1 MGCLLYAA
9 GAFAHLHI
17 LRLTRAL
24 KQKAEAERKELQVKI
39 DKLEAEKK
47 VWIMLTLLRC
57 SVVLFALYGA
67 CVGNFHCHRK
77 LWT

>member
-1 MGCLLYAA
+1 MYAA

-47 VWIMLTLLRC
+47 V
-57 SVVLFALYGA
+57 VL
-67 CVGNFHCHRK
+67 
-77 LWT
+77 

>member
-24 KQKAEAERKELQVKI
+24 KQKAVAERKELQVKI

-47 VWIMLTLLRC
+47 V
-57 SVVLFALYGA
+57 VL
-67 CVGNFHCHRK
+67 
-77 LWT
+77 